1 MWSVADVADAIEGGL
16 RRRMAQLDLEQSV
29 TGLDALDELALHAIL
44 ADCLAEAGY
53 GVQRERR
60 YPADRAKRR
69 ESEGERCDLVLTPD
83 GRPLR
88 ETDAKATLFD
98 RPDAVEPDEAFWL
111 EVKLVSQFTEEGP
124 NRNYA
129 SQLLSTVRHDV
140 TKLSKDPDIL
150 RAAILI
156 VLFVR
161 DAIVAE
167 HDLGVWQDRCLQRG
181 LPIGAPSVRTLPM
194 TDRLGNGVCA
204 IAVYPV
210 SHL

>member
-1 MWSVADVADAIEGGL
+1 MWSIADIADAIEAGL
-16 RRRMAQLDLEQSV
+16 RRRMEQLDLEQSV
-29 TGLDALDELALHAIL
+29 TGLDALDEVPLHAIL
-44 ADCLAEAGY
+44 ADSLAEAGY
-53 GVQRERR
+53 GVHREQR

-83 GRPLR
+83 GRSLKEP
-88 ETDAKATLFD
+88 DAKATLFD

-111 EVKLVSQFTEEGP
+111 EVKLVAQFTEEGP

-150 RAAILI
+150 RAGILI

>member
-1 MWSVADVADAIEGGL
+1 VWSVADVADAIEGGL